1 MGVKFSLRFGSQRR
15 VEMEPN
21 LKKEDYS
28 LDFILETYVGG
39 GGKWQWKQL
48 LYLVIVISAT
58 QVPFYLHMYSAY
70 TPDHR

>member
-1 MGVKFSLRFGSQRR
+1 MGVELSLRFGSQRR

-28 LDFILETYVGG
+28 LDFILETYVDG

-70 TPDHR
+70 TPNHR